1 MIIQAISDADI
12 EDIEFGETEINFDQE
27 LSAPPPPPKEEKK
40 VVEEEPVYFVA
51 VEEMPYPIGGVQAI
65 LNLVVYPEIAK
76 KSWN

>member
-40 VVEEEPVYFVA
+40 VDRRRT
-51 VEEMPYPIGGVQAI
+51 G
-65 LNLVVYPEIAK
+65 LL
-76 KSWN
+76 S